1 MDPGSSATSSVL
13 LKLASDLLSVLVK
26 KQDTDLTIYGRDE
39 KPIKCH
45 QLIVKARCP
54 KLMKETVIE
63 TSSTGRKRPIIPLT
77 CYSHLAVKSF
87 VKFMYCGQLSSRLP
101 PHDKQ
106 DVEEM
111 SLKYGLEL
119 KPHVDEI
126 TIGSGSGQPQKIDT
140 ETQTE
145 QEEKPQL
152 HATMARSR
160 DILLKSE
167 CDRSRSRARGSLDM
181 FAEASQEQLV
191 NEIHAVPVPSS
202 SGLSQQ
208 GRLTLT
214 EM

>member
-13 LKLASDLLSVLVK
+13 LKLASDLLSALVK
-26 KQDTDLTIYGRDE
+26 KQDTDLTIYGSDE

-54 KLMKETVIE
+54 RLMKETVIE

-119 KPHVDEI
+119 KPHIDEI
-126 TIGSGSGQPQKIDT
+126 TIGSGQPQKIDT

-152 HATMARSR
+152 HVTMARSR

-208 GRLTLT
+208 GRLT